1 MVSASVQ
8 YGAGTGN
15 PRRDRRRLVVG
26 VSAGVVPGRRL
37 RKVNAGSRGFTITEA
52 VVALGLTLM
61 VSASFAML
69 FRQARMSFDL
79 QPELA
84 AMRQDGS
91 AVLDRIGADLVRAGS
106 GLPAEIPVFAD
117 LDRAGDQNPDGLD
130 FLTAPERFADASFEP
145 VVGFDGVEVT
155 LGQSESRLDRGGGA
169 SDRSFALVFNDDE
182 MTPRWA
188 FGRVVSVRS
197 GPGAGAGSL
206 GGALRAA
213 GSRIVEMPEGAAPSA
228 GAAVRIAPLED
239 PWHWHFRASVDAD
252 TFQPGSGGGLLER
265 GLQSVLG
272 GVIEAVAPGIGRGAV
287 ASLTEQVVGTM
298 LQQLLKKRGLPPGT
312 PIGGEESEGY
322 GLFGLGQPG
331 LVPVTRIR
339 YWVRTPETNAA
350 DRRRVLM
357 RRVDENAPQPVGF
370 VEDLQVRYVTGQN
383 GDVPLDTPPRF
394 VGDMASA
401 ARLRDHVVR
410 AVDISV
416 RVRSI
421 GSRPAARLAN
431 QGAGE
436 AAEAGGLSRTYRRR
450 VALRATAAGVER
462 RAWEELM
469 QLNSLPTEIPR
480 IGPLRFLPLPW

>member
-1 MVSASVQ
+1 MLSPSVPH
-8 YGAGTGN
+8 GAGTAI
-15 PRRDRRRLVVG
+15 PRRGRRRLVVG
-26 VSAGVVPGRRL
+26 VFADVVPRRHP
-37 RKVNAGSRGFTITEA
+37 RRGDAGSRGFTLTEA

-61 VSASFAML
+61 VGASFAML
-69 FRQARMSFDL
+69 FRQARLSFDL

-84 AMRQDGS
+84 AMRQDGR
-91 AVLDRIGADLVRAGS
+91 AVLDRIGADLLRAGS
-106 GLPAEIPVFAD
+106 GVPAEIPVFAD
-117 LDRAGDQNPDGLD
+117 LGRAGDQNPDGLD
-130 FLTAPERFADASFEP
+130 FLTAPERLADTSFEP

-155 LGQSESRLDRGGGA
+155 LGQSQSRLDRGGKGSA
-169 SDRSFALVFNDDE
+169 RPFVVVFNDDE

-188 FGRVVSVRS
+188 FGRVVSVS

-206 GGALRAA
+206 GGVLRAVGA
-213 GSRIVEMPEGAAPSA
+213 RVADMPEGAAPPA
-228 GAAVRIAPLED
+228 GARVRIAPLED
-239 PWHWHFRASVDAD
+239 PWHWHFRSSVDAD

-272 GVIEAVAPGIGRGAV
+272 GAIEAVVPGIGRGAL
-287 ASLTEQVVGTM
+287 ASLTDQVVGTM
-298 LQQLLKKRGLPPGT
+298 LQQLLEKRGIPVGT
-312 PIGGEESEGY
+312 PGRGEDSEGS

-339 YWVRTPETNAA
+339 YWVRTPETNVA

-357 RRVDENAPQPVGF
+357 RRVNENAPQPVGF

-383 GDVPLDTPPRF
+383 GDVLLDTPPRF

-416 RVRSI
+416 RVRSS
-421 GSRPAARLAN
+421 GSAPAARWAK

-436 AAEAGGLSRTYRRR
+436 AAEDGGLSRTYWRR

-480 IGPLRFLPLPW
+480 IGPFRFLPLPW